1 MQKLYRCVI
10 TLILAMVPVF
20 AGAVDEAVPRITKE
34 ELKAKIGNGEGVVVL
49 DVRAKGS
56 YEGSNIKIKGAIRIA
71 PEEIEARYKELP
83 QDREIVA
90 YCT

>member
-1 MQKLYRCVI
+1 MKKLYMPVM
-10 TLILAMVPVF
+10 ILVLAILP
-20 AGAVDEAVPRITKE
+20 ALAVAADEAVPRITRE
-34 ELKAKIGNGEGVVVL
+34 ELKSKIESNEGVIIL

-71 PEEIEARYKELP
+71 PEDIEARYKHLP
-83 QDREIVA
+83 EDREIVT